1 MRYPGTTKWN
11 GRAHNDLE
19 KLLHIFIVSD
29 ECIATRRHPQ
39 QGRASSLCLDLVEAE
54 VSSISFRNSLINANS
69 Y

>member
-29 ECIATRRHPQ
+29 EFMYASAFPTR
-39 QGRASSLCLDLVEAE
+39 QGIVTMLGLGRGGSQFY
-54 VSSISFRNSLINANS
+54 IF
-69 Y
+69 